1 MISVVIPS
9 YNRRDCVLNLLKS
22 VYLQREVEFEVI
34 VVDDCSPDDTVE
46 AVRREFP
53 QVSLLVNERNAG
65 PCVTR
70 NRGVRAARGEWIV
83 GLDSDVTLPDPLLLA
98 KTQRTFSEYPTVNGL
113 AFRLLK
119 PDGHSEDTARWWH
132 PLPIGDFATKRF
144 LTSYFSGTGYA
155 FRKQAMMDAGLYPEI
170 LYMHY
175 EEVELA
181 LRILD
186 QGGSIMHCPDIAVLH
201 HANDVSRRSEVH
213 VYYKPRNQILLA
225 VACYPFWQGVA
236 YVLPRVAYQFSMAAK
251 DGHFADFTRAM
262 KDAVTTSRAILP
274 TRCPLQTATFKKIR
288 HLRKGLIA

>member
-9 YNRRDCVLNLLKS
+9 YNRRDCVRSLLRS
-22 VYLQREVEFEVI
+22 VFLQKETEFEVI

-46 AVRREFP
+46 MVRREFP
-53 QVSLLVNERNAG
+53 QVRLLVNERNSG

-70 NRGVRAARGEWIV
+70 NRGIRAARGEWIV
-83 GLDSDVTLPDPLLLA
+83 GLDSDVTLSDPHLLA
-98 KTQRTFSEYPTVNGL
+98 RTRRTFIEYPTVNGL

-119 PDGHSEDTARWWH
+119 PDGESEDTARWWH
-132 PLPIGDFATKRF
+132 PLPIGEFADKRF

-155 FRKQAMMDAGLYPEI
+155 FHKQAMLDAGLYPEI

-175 EEVELA
+175 EEVELS

-201 HANDVSRRSEVH
+201 HANEVSRRSEVH

-225 VACYPFWQGVA
+225 VACYPFWQGMA
-236 YVLPRVAYQFSMAAK
+236 YVLPRVAYQFSTAAK
-251 DGHFADFTRAM
+251 DGHLGDFKRAM
-262 KDAVTTSRAILP
+262 KDAVTKSRALLP
-274 TRCPLQTATFKKIR
+274 SRRPLQTATLKKIGR
-288 HLRKGLIA
+288 LRKGLIP